1 MNSPKDLNA
10 PASHQRKEALSSDI
24 AARKTGLLLIL
35 TTVASIIMVFARV
48 TADADQPTLL
58 ESLRAIAENR
68 AMYATSAV
76 ARIASGIALIAA
88 AWFLLKTWIIRLRL
102 AAPVVPQ
109 VLGASGAV
117 TVFSG
122 VCALALVLSASAD
135 VDVIVSGP
143 VETMDFLRSLTGKMG
158 FAIAGLAL
166 LIAARYQWKV
176 GGTLRKIAPASVV
189 IGLIMQF
196 VWIDAATIMHPIV
209 GVAFMAWLVIVGAML
224 ATGRTERHFHSITR

>member
-1 MNSPKDLNA
+1 MNSPKHLNA
-10 PASHQRKEALSSDI
+10 PASHQGKEALSPDT
-24 AARKTGLLLIL
+24 AARKAGLLLIL
-35 TTVASIIMVFARV
+35 TAVASIIMVFARV

-68 AMYATSAV
+68 AMYAISAV
-76 ARIASGIALIAA
+76 ARIASGIALITA
-88 AWFLLKTWIIRLRL
+88 AWFLLKTRIIRLRL
-102 AAPVVPQ
+102 ATPVVPH

-117 TVFSG
+117 TVLSG
-122 VCALALVLSASAD
+122 VCALALVLSASAGAD
-135 VDVIVSGP
+135 VTVSGS
-143 VETMDFLRSLTGKMG
+143 VEIMDFLRSLTGKMG

-209 GVAFMAWLVIVGAML
+209 GVAFMVWLLVVGAML
-224 ATGRTERHFHSITR
+224 ATGRTERHFHSMS

>member
-1 MNSPKDLNA
+1 MNSPKDLKT
-10 PASHQRKEALSSDI
+10 PASQVGKEALSSDI
-24 AARKTGLLLIL
+24 AARKAGLLLIL
-35 TTVASIIMVFARV
+35 TAVASIIMVFARV

-68 AMYATSAV
+68 AMYAISAV
-76 ARIASGIALIAA
+76 ARIASGITLIAA

-102 AAPVVPQ
+102 ATPVVPH

-117 TVFSG
+117 TALSG
-122 VCALALVLSASAD
+122 VCALALVLSASAGAD
-135 VDVIVSGP
+135 VTVSGP
-143 VETMDFLRSLTGKMG
+143 VETMDLLRSLTGKMG

-166 LIAARYQWKV
+166 LIAARYRWKV

-209 GVAFMAWLVIVGAML
+209 GVAFMAWLLVVGAML
-224 ATGRTERHFHSITR
+224 ATGRTERHFHSMS

>member
-1 MNSPKDLNA
+1 MNSPKDLKA
-10 PASHQRKEALSSDI
+10 PGSHQGKEALSPDI
-24 AARKTGLLLIL
+24 AARRAGLLLIL
-35 TTVASIIMVFARV
+35 TAAASIIMVFARV

-102 AAPVVPQ
+102 ATPVVPQ

-117 TVFSG
+117 TVLSG
-122 VCALALVLSASAD
+122 VCALALVLSASAGA
-135 VDVIVSGP
+135 DVIVSGP
-143 VETMDFLRSLTGKMG
+143 VETMDFLRWLTGKMG

-189 IGLIMQF
+189 VGLIMQF
-196 VWIDAATIMHPIV
+196 VWIDAATIMHPIA
-209 GVAFMAWLVIVGAML
+209 GVAFMAWLLVVGAML
-224 ATGRTERHFHSITR
+224 ATGRTERHFHSMS

>member
-1 MNSPKDLNA
+1 MNSPKDLKA
-10 PASHQRKEALSSDI
+10 PASQVGKEALSPDI
-24 AARKTGLLLIL
+24 AARKAGLLLIL
-35 TTVASIIMVFARV
+35 TAVASIIMVFARV

-68 AMYATSAV
+68 AMYAISAV
-76 ARIASGIALIAA
+76 ARIASGITLIAA

-102 AAPVVPQ
+102 ATPVVPH

-117 TVFSG
+117 TVLSG
-122 VCALALVLSASAD
+122 VCALALVLSASAGAD
-135 VDVIVSGP
+135 VTVSGP
-143 VETMDFLRSLTGKMG
+143 VETMDLLRSLTGKMG

-209 GVAFMAWLVIVGAML
+209 GVAFMAWLLVVGAML
-224 ATGRTERHFHSITR
+224 ATGRTERHFHSIT

>member
-10 PASHQRKEALSSDI
+10 PASHQGKEALSPDT
-24 AARKTGLLLIL
+24 AARKAGLLLIL
-35 TTVASIIMVFARV
+35 TAVVSIIMVLGRV

-68 AMYATSAV
+68 AMYAISAV

-88 AWFLLKTWIIRLRL
+88 AWFLLKTRIIRLRL
-102 AAPVVPQ
+102 ATPVVSH

-117 TVFSG
+117 TALSG
-122 VCALALVLSASAD
+122 VCALALVLSASAGAD
-135 VDVIVSGP
+135 VTVSSS
-143 VETMDFLRSLTGKMG
+143 VEIMDFLRSLTGKMG
-158 FAIAGLAL
+158 FAIAGLAM
-166 LIAARYQWKV
+166 LIAARYQWKI

-209 GVAFMAWLVIVGAML
+209 GLAFMVWLLVVGAML
-224 ATGRTERHFHSITR
+224 ATGRTERHFHSMS

>member
-10 PASHQRKEALSSDI
+10 PASHQGKEALSPYT
-24 AARKTGLLLIL
+24 AARKAGLLLIL
-35 TTVASIIMVFARV
+35 TAVVSIIMVFARV

-68 AMYATSAV
+68 AMYAISAV
-76 ARIASGIALIAA
+76 ARIASGIALITA
-88 AWFLLKTWIIRLRL
+88 AWFLLKTRIIRLRL
-102 AAPVVPQ
+102 ATPVVPH

-117 TVFSG
+117 TALSG
-122 VCALALVLSASAD
+122 VCALALVLSASAG
-135 VDVIVSGP
+135 VDVTVSGP
-143 VETMDFLRSLTGKMG
+143 VEIMDFLRSLTGKMG

-166 LIAARYQWKV
+166 LIAARYQWKI

-189 IGLIMQF
+189 IGLIMQL

-209 GVAFMAWLVIVGAML
+209 GVAFMVWLLVVGAML
-224 ATGRTERHFHSITR
+224 ATGRTERHFHSIT

>member
-10 PASHQRKEALSSDI
+10 PASHQGKEALLPDT
-24 AARKTGLLLIL
+24 AARKAGLLLIL
-35 TTVASIIMVFARV
+35 TAVVSIIMVFARV

-68 AMYATSAV
+68 AMYAISAV
-76 ARIASGIALIAA
+76 ARIASGIALITA
-88 AWFLLKTWIIRLRL
+88 AWFLLKTRIIRLRL
-102 AAPVVPQ
+102 ATPVVPH

-117 TVFSG
+117 TALSG
-122 VCALALVLSASAD
+122 VCALALVLSASAG
-135 VDVIVSGP
+135 VDVTVSGP
-143 VETMDFLRSLTGKMG
+143 VEIMDFLRSLTGKMG

-166 LIAARYQWKV
+166 LIAARYQWKI

-189 IGLIMQF
+189 IGLIMQL

-209 GVAFMAWLVIVGAML
+209 GVAFMVWLLVVGAML
-224 ATGRTERHFHSITR
+224 ATGRTERHFHSIT

>member
-10 PASHQRKEALSSDI
+10 PASHQGKEALLPDT
-24 AARKTGLLLIL
+24 AARKAGLLLIL
-35 TTVASIIMVFARV
+35 TAVASIIMVFARV
-48 TADADQPTLL
+48 TADADEPTLL

-68 AMYATSAV
+68 AMYAISAV

-102 AAPVVPQ
+102 ATPVVPH

-117 TVFSG
+117 TVLSG
-122 VCALALVLSASAD
+122 VCALALVLSASACAD
-135 VDVIVSGP
+135 VTVAGS
-143 VETMDFLRSLTGKMG
+143 VEIMDFLRSLTGKMG

-176 GGTLRKIAPASVV
+176 GGTLRKIAPASAV

-209 GVAFMAWLVIVGAML
+209 GVAFMVWLLVVGAML
-224 ATGRTERHFHSITR
+224 ATGRTERHFHSMS

>member
-1 MNSPKDLNA
+1 MNSPKDLKA
-10 PASHQRKEALSSDI
+10 PASHQGKEALSTDI
-24 AARKTGLLLIL
+24 AARRAGLLLIL
-35 TTVASIIMVFARV
+35 TAVASIIMVLARV

-68 AMYATSAV
+68 AMYAISAV

-102 AAPVVPQ
+102 ATPVVPH
-109 VLGASGAV
+109 VLGASGTV
-117 TVFSG
+117 TVLSG
-122 VCALALVLSASAD
+122 VCALALVLSASAGAD
-135 VDVIVSGP
+135 VTGSGP

-166 LIAARYQWKV
+166 LIAVRYQWKI

-209 GVAFMAWLVIVGAML
+209 GVAFMVWLLVVGAML
-224 ATGRTERHFHSITR
+224 ATGRTERHFHSMS

>member
-1 MNSPKDLNA
+1 MNSPKDLKA
-10 PASHQRKEALSSDI
+10 PASQVGKEALSPDI
-24 AARKTGLLLIL
+24 AARKAGLLLIL
-35 TTVASIIMVFARV
+35 TAVASIIMVFARV

-76 ARIASGIALIAA
+76 ARIASGITLIAA

-102 AAPVVPQ
+102 ATPVVPH

-117 TVFSG
+117 TVLSG
-122 VCALALVLSASAD
+122 VCALALVLSASAGAD
-135 VDVIVSGP
+135 VTVSGP
-143 VETMDFLRSLTGKMG
+143 VETMDLLRSLTGKMG

-209 GVAFMAWLVIVGAML
+209 GVAFMAWLLVVGAML
-224 ATGRTERHFHSITR
+224 ATGRTERHFHSMS